1 MNTLTESSTLNIS
14 VDNEFNADSIQQ
26 PETKFKKLWIDTKS
40 LNVPNVLDPDDT
52 LMKKFQ
58 NALREHL
65 VRVDN
70 KLSSEILELVRIL
83 LFFPYLKRIHQSK
96 YNTHINKTLI
106 YYIYICRII
115 NCKYILQEAKIK
127 SIEKEHEAESLQ
139 LYYAQQEIAQQQTT
153 IEKYQSMITNV
164 ILLREEKNMR
174 IKEARDIHKV
184 AHTKL
189 LDEKTKEENLAH
201 ELEQLTALQAQFSK
215 WQKELENSLAISKQ
229 VSRKDKT
236 IQRDLIIQKQ
246 QKDFIIFRL
255 MEEIWKIKT
264 EIANLDI
271 QLQLKNKEK
280 IEISQMIADVN
291 ADLEALHKQHKN
303 LCNAWNSVVLNI
315 TKRNKVYEQLNTERE
330 YVIFFVVFKDLNV

>member
-1 MNTLTESSTLNIS
+1 MSTI
-14 VDNEFNADSIQQ
+14 
-26 PETKFKKLWIDTKS
+26 
-40 LNVPNVLDPDDT
+40 
-52 LMKKFQ
+52 
-58 NALREHL
+58 
-65 VRVDN
+65 
-70 KLSSEILELVRIL
+70 
-83 LFFPYLKRIHQSK
+83 
-96 YNTHINKTLI
+96 LI
-106 YYIYICRII
+106 YYICLII
-115 NCKYILQEAKIK
+115 NCKYILQEARIK

-139 LYYAQQEIAQQQTT
+139 LYYTQQEIAQQQMT

-164 ILLREEKNMR
+164 ILLREEKDAR
-174 IKEARDIHKV
+174 IKDATDVRKV
-184 AHTKL
+184 THAKL

-201 ELEQLTALQAQFSK
+201 ELEQLTALQVQFSE

-229 VSRKDKT
+229 VSKKDKA
-236 IQRDLIIQKQ
+236 IQRDLIAQKQ

-280 IEISQMIADVN
+280 TEISQMIADVN

-315 TKRNKVYEQLNTERE
+315 TKRNKVYEQLNAERE
-330 YVIFFVVFKDLNV
+330 YVIFL